1 MNEQQTMTK
10 ETLKDRKKINK
21 MHHKM
26 WKIFEDYGGYEYNDE
41 MYWQLQGM
49 RDSLSECEDDSDIP
63 NMLNEATDTM
73 AYFDWVVEV
82 KKLMEREP
90 PQLYS

>member
-10 ETLKDRKKINK
+10 ETLKDRKK
-21 MHHKM
+21 
-26 WKIFEDYGGYEYNDE
+26 FEDYGGYEYNDE

-49 RDSLSECEDDSDIP
+49 RDSLMECEGDSDIP
-63 NMLNEATDTM
+63 NMLKEATDTM